1 MAEEE
6 PGWNSLPGEA
16 LWGWRG
22 VNLGMSDLPGGWGGG
37 GSSGGGGG
45 RRGGCCWGSG
55 GGVGEVEMSWTL
67 SSNEIFLVGLGL
79 VSEDGDEGEEVV
91 LMEELRGLVAGKGG
105 MCGRDRGDGDW

>member
-1 MAEEE
+1 MIA
-6 PGWNSLPGEA
+6 PFFSFR
-16 LWGWRG
+16 WGRGGG
-22 VNLGMSDLPGGWGGG
+22 VNYTEI
-37 GSSGGGGG
+37 
-45 RRGGCCWGSG
+45 G

-79 VSEDGDEGEEVV
+79 VSEAGDEGEEVVV